1 MNLKVEKLS
10 AHEDAK
16 WFKCF
21 LNGGWKDSI
30 LQNFPEIKY
39 ADIAV
44 NDIAVILEKQ
54 MQLMG
59 LKVDENIIKVQEWWE
74 TEGDKDFKELVN
86 VFDLDESL
94 LKHKEIIWRV
104 GQCPICPRD
113 IEAWSFVM
121 PATYWKWSAINTMLH
136 EITHFLWFEKI
147 KQIEN
152 ITYFNQQSDGLDYMP
167 YWYLSEIVIDPIL
180 NSTVFAKK
188 YEMTWKSYPEFYEIN
203 IGEDNLMQ
211 TIKDM
216 WETKKDFI
224 DFYQKA
230 SCFINKN
237 YNEIN
242 DKYMQFYDNSK
253 TNDSI
258 EK

>member
-39 ADIAV
+39 ADISI

-86 VFDLDESL
+86 IFDLDESL
-94 LKHKEIIWRV
+94 LKHKEIYGV
-104 GQCPICPRD
+104 
-113 IEAWSFVM
+113 
-121 PATYWKWSAINTMLH
+121 
-136 EITHFLWFEKI
+136 
-147 KQIEN
+147 
-152 ITYFNQQSDGLDYMP
+152 
-167 YWYLSEIVIDPIL
+167 
-180 NSTVFAKK
+180 
-188 YEMTWKSYPEFYEIN
+188 
-203 IGEDNLMQ
+203 
-211 TIKDM
+211 
-216 WETKKDFI
+216 
-224 DFYQKA
+224 
-230 SCFINKN
+230 
-237 YNEIN
+237 
-242 DKYMQFYDNSK
+242 
-253 TNDSI
+253 
-258 EK
+258 